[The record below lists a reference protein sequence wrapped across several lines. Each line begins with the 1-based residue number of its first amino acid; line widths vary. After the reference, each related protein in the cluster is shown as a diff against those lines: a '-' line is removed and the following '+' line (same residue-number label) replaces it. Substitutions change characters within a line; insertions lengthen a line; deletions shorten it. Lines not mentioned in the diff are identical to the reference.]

1 MLLRAADPKRVSIEL
16 NRQVM
21 GMTIVVQELEL
32 GTTGLSVMVKDT
44 IDIAGFPTRASSRAL
59 ADAPVAEHHAE
70 VVEHLLSRGCRII
83 GKTSLHE
90 LAFGTTGINN
100 WTGTAINPRF
110 PSRIPGG
117 SSSGSAAAVAAGLA
131 DFSIGTDTGGSV
143 RIPAACCGVFGLK
156 PSFGRVSRKGVM
168 PEYSSLD
175 CVGPFADSIDLL
187 IKGMAAID
195 PGFAEL
201 PGTDDVTIGVVPV
214 LARPEIQAA
223 VDAALQAGGFALSE
237 QPLPGMQAAYDAGLD
252 VINAETWAA
261 CGHLLASGKVGEDI
275 ASRLMAAQFTSPQ
288 TLASAETIRL
298 AFTAE
303 VDQALARTPILAM
316 PTMPDYPLLLA
327 DATDTRAVIGM
338 TAFVR
343 PFNLS
348 GHPALTIPLMG
359 ASGLPVGLQLI
370 AAKGADELLCAVARQ
385 LVRHLED

>member
-1 MLLRAADPKRVSIEL
+1 
-16 NRQVM
+16 
-21 GMTIVVQELEL
+21 MTIVVQELEL
-32 GTTGLSVMVKDT
+32 GAAGLSVMVKDT

-59 ADAPVAEHHAE
+59 ADAPAAVQHAE
-70 VVEHLLSRGCRII
+70 VVEQLLSSGCRII

-156 PSFGRVSRKGVM
+156 PSFGRISRRGVM
-168 PEYSSLD
+168 PEHSSLD

-195 PGFAEL
+195 PGFGEL
-201 PGTDDVTIGVVPV
+201 PSTDNVAIGVVPV
-214 LARPEIQAA
+214 HAQPEIQTA
-223 VDAALQAGGFALSE
+223 VDAALQASGFLLSE
-237 QPLPGMQAAYDAGLD
+237 QPLPGMQAAYAAGLD
-252 VINAETWAA
+252 VINTETWAA
-261 CGHLLASGKVGEDI
+261 CGHLLAFGKVGEDI
-275 ASRLMAAQFTSPQ
+275 SSRLMAAQFTSPQ
-288 TLASAETIRL
+288 TLAAAEEIRQ

-385 LVRHLED
+385 LVRRLED